1 MGKRKLQNM
10 DKIKNETTRKITYCK
25 RKKGLL
31 KKAIELSK
39 LCDQICFLYIYDRKT
54 KQAVHYASD
63 QGVDLIEI
71 FNQKLHREFFSNDD
85 YGLVGGEDYD
95 LNEIEQE
102 FNLTDEKPFRVL
114 KPY

>member
-1 MGKRKLQNM
+1 M
-10 DKIKNETTRKITYCK
+10 
-25 RKKGLL
+25 
-31 KKAIELSK
+31 
-39 LCDQICFLYIYDRKT
+39 
-54 KQAVHYASD
+54 
-63 QGVDLIEI
+63 EI

-102 FNLTDEKPFRVL
+102 VNLTDEKPFRVL